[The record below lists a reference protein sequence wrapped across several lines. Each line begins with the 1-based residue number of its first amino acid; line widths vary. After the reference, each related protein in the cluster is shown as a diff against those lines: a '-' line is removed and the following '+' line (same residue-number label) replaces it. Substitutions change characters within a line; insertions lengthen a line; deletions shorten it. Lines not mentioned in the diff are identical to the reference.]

1 MDDSEVSALYRL
13 PLSEFTAARDKLAA
27 DLSSRGQK
35 ADAKE
40 VKGLRKPTVAAW
52 AVNRLT
58 QEHPD
63 EIAELL
69 DLREQS
75 EEATH
80 AAELRDL
87 GTRRRGLVS
96 RLVTMASDILE
107 REGHASSA
115 STVEKVARTLQAGE
129 SAEERE
135 LLRAGR
141 LTRDLAPSG
150 FGDFSF
156 ALIDL
161 AEEPSAKDTAP
172 RRKAE
177 ELATAAAQAERE
189 AAELDRAAARA
200 EQQAQVAAR
209 AAAAARRKAEAARAR
224 ADKALGEL

>member
-1 MDDSEVSALYRL
+1 MDDSQVGELYRL
-13 PLSEFTAARDKLAA
+13 PLSKFTAARDKLAA
-27 DLSSRGQK
+27 ELASKGQK

-58 QEHPD
+58 HEHPD
-63 EIAELL
+63 AMAELL
-69 DLREQS
+69 ELRERL
-75 EEATH
+75 EEATD
-80 AAELRDL
+80 ATELREL
-87 GTRRRGLVS
+87 GARRRALVS
-96 RLVTMASDILE
+96 RLATMTSDILE

-115 STVEKVARTLQAGE
+115 STVEKVVRTLQAGE
-129 SAEERE
+129 SPEERE

-141 LTRDLAPSG
+141 LSRDLSPSG

-161 AEEPSAKDTAP
+161 AQEPSAKDTAP

-177 ELATAAAQAERE
+177 ELAAAAVQAERE

-209 AAAAARRKAEAARAR
+209 AASAARRKAEAARAR
-224 ADKALGEL
+224 ADKALADL